1 MCCRRGP
8 GNDNKGC
15 CDVIITPGVL
25 DQIEKLRQQ
34 AKRGPLHSAEFKI
47 LEIWAKHFPVAQKL
61 LDRRQEI
68 GVKAKKPFAKIV
80 KETPQLENETF
91 QTWHDRILDT
101 ATKYETQIPDI
112 TMLSEK
118 FLTKPDRAILMQ

>member
-47 LEIWAKHFPVAQKL
+47 LEIWAKHFPAAQEL

-68 GVKAKKPFAKIV
+68 GVKAKKPSCLHHINLGV
-80 KETPQLENETF
+80 EV
-91 QTWHDRILDT
+91 
-101 ATKYETQIPDI
+101 
-112 TMLSEK
+112 
-118 FLTKPDRAILMQ
+118 ILMTLAWRISQRRGAVPGGIRRGLGAAKTKRT